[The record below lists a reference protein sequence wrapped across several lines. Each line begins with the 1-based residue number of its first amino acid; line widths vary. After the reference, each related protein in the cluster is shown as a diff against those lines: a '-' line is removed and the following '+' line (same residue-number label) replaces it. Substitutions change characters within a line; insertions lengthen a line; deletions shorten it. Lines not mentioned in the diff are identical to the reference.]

1 MDRRNGMQDAATRA
15 PHRHLAR
22 RAVAPITQCARAPS
36 EDIMKGTRWVG
47 MVATMLTLFVS
58 ACASNGAL
66 REDGWS
72 RDEKTSS
79 GSVAVLVTNNNY
91 ADMKVY
97 AIVGGSVPVRLGTVV
112 GGSST
117 RFTAHHTLFPTGQL
131 RLVASETGGRNLAD
145 SGLLEV
151 SDGQSVTFT
160 IQPHTVTSFAVV
172 R

>member
-1 MDRRNGMQDAATRA
+1 MRGTGRVAMIATT
-15 PHRHLAR
+15 LAL
-22 RAVAPITQCARAPS
+22 S
-36 EDIMKGTRWVG
+36 
-47 MVATMLTLFVS
+47 VS

-66 REDGWS
+66 REDGWG
-72 RDEKTSS
+72 RDDKGSS
-79 GSVAVLVTNNNY
+79 GSVAVLVTNNSY

-97 AIVGGSVPVRLGTVV
+97 AIVGSSVPVRLGTVI

-117 RFTAHHTLFPTGQL
+117 RFTAHRTLFPTGQL
-131 RLVASETGGRNLAD
+131 RIVASESGGRNLAD

-160 IQPHTVTSFAVV
+160 IQPHTVTSFAIV

>member
-1 MDRRNGMQDAATRA
+1 
-15 PHRHLAR
+15 
-22 RAVAPITQCARAPS
+22 
-36 EDIMKGTRWVG
+36 MKGTRWTA
-47 MVATMLTLFVS
+47 MIATMLTLFVS

-72 RDEKTSS
+72 HDGKASS

-97 AIVGGSVPVRLGTVV
+97 AIVGGSVPVRLGTVI
-112 GGSST
+112 GGSSS
-117 RFTAHHTLFPTGQL
+117 RFTAHRTLFPTGQL
-131 RLVASETGGRNLAD
+131 RLLASETGGRGVAD
-145 SGLLEV
+145 SGVLDV